1 MKTLSS
7 LKINKYTC
15 TSTLKKEG
23 HITFIL
29 CPQSTITQWCEEIS
43 LIESGYG
50 HTKDDYDVL
59 IINKT
64 SDIIDFYN
72 EHSKVIKGTLKFDK
86 KSIKKPTYILCG
98 KEVFKLSQVQR
109 PAFNIKFN
117 EKGKVKLICPNCGEE
132 LFAKKKIKG
141 GERYIP
147 LDLSDFYKSDKEG
160 NLKKNKSGN
169 YEKTLKKNNFTCVKC
184 SESIEKYIS
193 YIFERKNNKDSNET
207 NSYFN
212 KNIYKSPDNKIW
224 TYDFFTNNKIREKIF
239 NKLKSVELDNN
250 YTTFKDF
257 ETMSLKLNET
267 IERKSKIQKDFGLR
281 NIYDNSRNKSKKIS
295 VVEYLKKRKFKFDSV
310 IIDEAHEGNNA
321 DSIIGTAQR
330 LLFKFS
336 EKVILLSGTCNSGY
350 ASSLHNLLSSAMP
363 SKLIADGTFEKDKF
377 ISRYGILEKRIKL
390 DDEYK
395 LSGRVTQDRS
405 GFKEVEGINPVV
417 FTKFLSRNFIMVN
430 SLEQLSLPM
439 PELKEVYVPI
449 LTDPELEK
457 KYNYIVNTAE
467 SINARQA
474 RMLLASTFKNYVN
487 NPYSWEN
494 IEIQELFSKS
504 TRQIEVP
511 VLDRNKIEYLR
522 KDYELL
528 NIIKKEKSENRKCF
542 LFTDFVEGG
551 KHIIP
556 EEFGSTKA
564 KKKITINDRI
574 IKLLEEHGIKCKV
587 ILSSNASA
595 KDRKDY
601 IMSLKDK
608 YDVFICQPQLV
619 NVGLN
624 LVFCPTYIVFSP
636 YYRYDIISQ
645 ATRRGYR
652 ANSVVE
658 NRIYHLYYSNTCEE
672 IIINRYQ
679 RKLAEAKAIEGD
691 FDVNI
696 EKEKDIRTLSK
707 MSNEILK

>member
-15 TSTLKKEG
+15 RDTLKKHN

-29 CPQSTITQWCEEIS
+29 CPQSTITQWIEEIK
-43 LIESGYG
+43 LIETGCG
-50 HTKDDYDVL
+50 NTQDDYDILV
-59 IINKT
+59 INKT
-64 SDIIDFYN
+64 SEIIDFYN
-72 EHSKVIKGTLKFDK
+72 KHSKIIKGILKFDK
-86 KSIKKPTYILCG
+86 KSIKKPTYILSG

-109 PAFNIKFN
+109 PAFNIKIDN
-117 EKGKVKLICPNCGEE
+117 EGEIILTCPNCGEQ
-132 LFAKKKIKG
+132 LFNVKKVRGI
-141 GERYIP
+141 ERYSP
-147 LDLSDFYKSDKEG
+147 MTLADFYKSDKNG
-160 NLKKNKSGN
+160 KLKMNKSGN
-169 YEKTLKKNNFTCVKC
+169 YEKNIKKNNFICIKC
-184 SESIEKYIS
+184 SKNIEAYNNYVK
-193 YIFERKNNKDSNET
+193 EKRENKDGISLEE
-207 NSYFN
+207 FD
-212 KNIYKSPDNKIW
+212 KKIYVSSDSKLW
-224 TYDFFTNNKIREKIF
+224 TYDFFSNDSIKHKIF
-239 NKLKSVELDNN
+239 NKLNSNKIEKE
-250 YTTFKDF
+250 YTTSESLEKMKLKMNIDIEQKKELFK
-257 ETMSLKLNET
+257 N
-267 IERKSKIQKDFGLR
+267 FGLR
-281 NIYDNSRNKSKKIS
+281 NIYDNSKNKSKKIS

-310 IIDEAHEGNNA
+310 IIDEAHEGNNT

-336 EKVILLSGTCNSGY
+336 DKVILLSGTCNSGY
-350 ASSLHNLLSSAMP
+350 ASSLHNLLVSAMP
-363 SKLIADGTFEKDKF
+363 NKLLLDGTFEREKF
-377 ISRYGILEKRIKL
+377 ISKYGILEKKIKIEE
-390 DDEYK
+390 DYK
-395 LSGRVTQDRS
+395 LSGKVLQDKS

-439 PELKEVYVPI
+439 PELKEFYIPI
-449 LTDPELEK
+449 LLDTELELL
-457 KYNYIVNTAE
+457 YNKIISDAE
-467 SINARQA
+467 QINPMQT

-494 IEIQELFSKS
+494 IEIQKMFEPGKEMVEMKTLK
-504 TRQIEVP
+504 RE
-511 VLDRNKIEYLR
+511 KKEYLR

-528 NIIKKEKSENRKCF
+528 KIIKKEKEENRKCF

-551 KHIIP
+551 RYIIP
-556 EEFGSTKA
+556 EEFGNTKI

-574 IKLLEEHGIKCKV
+574 IKLLESNGIRCKV
-587 ILSSNASA
+587 ILASNATA
-595 KDRKDY
+595 KERKDY
-601 IMSLKDK
+601 IISMKDK

-624 LVFCPTYIVFSP
+624 LVFCPTYIVYTP

-652 ANSVVE
+652 ANSTEE
-658 NRIYHLYYSNTCEE
+658 NRIYHLYYANTCEE

-696 EKEKDIRTLSK
+696 EKDKNIRTLSK